1 MDRYTGM
8 AIFAKVV
15 EGSSFAGAARHF
27 RVSPAVVSKHVQAIE
42 KRLGVQLLNRTTR
55 RVTPTEAGQRY
66 YQSCVRI
73 LADLEEA
80 DSAASNLNTTPRGLL
95 KVSAPFTF
103 GIAHVAP
110 AIADYLGLHPEVTVE
125 LALNDRF
132 VDLIDE
138 RFDVAVR
145 VGQLPDSTLIARR
158 LMETQTI
165 LCASPLYVERH
176 GEPCTPEDLADHNCL
191 IYSLSDTRGEWRF
204 RDADGRETIAHVTG
218 RFVANNGDVLRMLAL
233 RGEGLARLPVFI
245 VADDLETGRLV
256 RLLPRHE
263 AAKIPVQAVYPQGRF
278 PSAKV
283 RSFVDFLAAR
293 FVKAGVTRRDTSN
306 AIAARSTPRLHIV

>member
-110 AIADYLGLHPEVTVE
+110 AIADYLGLHPEVSVE

-138 RFDVAVR
+138 GFDVAVR

-158 LMETQTI
+158 LMETQMI

-176 GEPCTPEDLADHNCL
+176 GEPRTPEDLADHSCL
-191 IYSLSDTRGEWRF
+191 IYSLSGSRGEWRF
-204 RDADGRETIAHVTG
+204 RDADGRETIAHVAG

-293 FVKAGVTRRDTSN
+293 FAKAGVIRRDTSN
-306 AIAARSTPRLHIV
+306 TPAARSTPRLHIV